1 MIEEKFLEGELNELK
16 YLISITPDENIID
29 KLSLLNRYQYIQQE
43 LNNLNNKT
51 LDEE

>member
-1 MIEEKFLEGELNELK
+1 MIEEKFLESELNELE